1 MLSFHVLTICL
12 ADITALNKL
21 ALDDT
26 RELSS
31 GVRKQGTGLFVLI
44 TDDKLLEVL
53 ARLGSDVIE
62 ELKDNSV
69 RARLAVSNFHLDVL
83 ADTVMNNLS
92 VSIIGHLLVDN
103 VVSVVHVAEFL
114 QSPLEEVLS
123 AADVSVAFL
132 KEHNEVTLMRVE
144 LTLSVVLKLSQVH
157 VPLCREQRDELEVAN
172 SFRVLI
178 LELTSA
184 GEALEKKWVA
194 VDASDDDLVWDLH
207 FVE

>member
-157 VPLCREQRDELEVAN
+157 VPLGREQRDELEVAN

-184 GEALEKKWVA
+184 GEALEKKRVA